1 LLGCACCADVMT
13 TSDMFTRFCVCQ
25 LRQLSY
31 QQLQDVPFEVMKFWD
46 SGGDFKITKFR
57 LF

>member
-1 LLGCACCADVMT
+1 LLGRACCADVMT
-13 TSDMFTRFCVCQ
+13 TYNMFTRFCECQ

-31 QQLQDVPFEVMKFWD
+31 QQLQDVPLEVMKFWD
-46 SGGDFKITKFR
+46 SGDFKIPKFC